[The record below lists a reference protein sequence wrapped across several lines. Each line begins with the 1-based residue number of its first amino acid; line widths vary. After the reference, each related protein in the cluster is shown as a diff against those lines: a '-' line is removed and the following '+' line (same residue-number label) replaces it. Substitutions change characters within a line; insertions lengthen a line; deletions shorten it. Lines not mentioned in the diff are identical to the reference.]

1 MKKKKNKI
9 ITFFICIIFI
19 LSMGCFI
26 ISIKDVLVWK
36 NHNNKIENQTED
48 ITNLVDIEDVRSTAS
63 EEIITPSDE
72 ITKFDPYWDYIK
84 MSLINVDF
92 TELKEKNSHTKGWIQ
107 VGGTNVNY
115 PFVQTKDNKYYLTR
129 SFDKKYNSAGWV
141 FLDYRNNIDDLDK
154 NTIIYAHSRLDKSM
168 FGSLK
173 NTLKNS
179 WLNNKENHVIKL
191 SSEKENTLWQIF
203 SIYHIPTTNDYIQ
216 VQFNDNNEFMNWTSM
231 LTDRSINNF
240 NTVVGENDKIL
251 TLSTC
256 YGDDEK
262 LVVHAKL
269 IKKETRY

>member
-141 FLDYRNNIDDLDK
+141 FLDYRNNIDSDK
-154 NTIIYAHSRLDKSM
+154 NIILYAHSMLDKTM
-168 FGSLK
+168 FGSLR
-173 NTLKNS
+173 NILTNN
-179 WLNNKENHVIKL
+179 WLNNTDNYIIKL
-191 SSEKENTLWQIF
+191 STETHNTLWQVF
-203 SIYHIPTTNDYIQ
+203 SVYRIPTTSDYLKID
-216 VQFNDNNEFMNWTSM
+216 FYSNEDFLDFSNK
-231 LTDRSINNF
+231 LINRSQYNF
-240 NTVVGENDKIL
+240 NTTINESDKIL

-256 YGDDEK
+256 YNEEEK
-262 LVVHAKL
+262 VVLHAKL
-269 IKKETRY
+269 IKIETKNS

>member
-1 MKKKKNKI
+1 MKKKKTKI

-107 VGGTNVNY
+107 VSGTNVNY

-129 SFDKKYNSAGWV
+129 AFDKKYNSAGWV
-141 FLDYRNNIDDLDK
+141 FLDYRNNINEDK
-154 NTIIYAHSRLDKSM
+154 NSIIYAHSMNNKTM

-173 NTLKNS
+173 NILTSDWLKNTD
-179 WLNNKENHVIKL
+179 NHVIKI
-191 SSEKENTLWQIF
+191 STESENSLWQVF
-203 SIYHIPTTNDYIQ
+203 SIYRIPTTTDYLQ
-216 VQFNDNNEFMNWTSM
+216 TNFVGDDAFYKFATMLLERTEFV
-231 LTDRSINNF
+231 F
-240 NTVVGENDKIL
+240 NTTINKEDRIL

-256 YGDDEK
+256 YNETDK
-262 LVVHAKL
+262 VVLHAKL
-269 IKKETRY
+269 VKRNIK